1 MRINTTVSV
10 NPHHRPAWTLIW
22 VPTHT
27 PTANA
32 NTTTPTTSTRTDI
45 YWTSNLINNVSSK
58 QTNKRTNEGKTITLS
73 LSLSL
78 IHTLYS
84 LSFLLLISLTLKLSH
99 SCFETNFYRHP
110 PFVISPALKRPL
122 LCHNHFSFS
131 DPKTQTHTHPLATQ
145 HKTGKMSL
153 WNSVITG
160 LNWYFCFIC
169 FNKAQFSFRTL

>member
-1 MRINTTVSV
+1 MNFNLSSHTNT
-10 NPHHRPAWTLIW
+10 H
-22 VPTHT
+22 
-27 PTANA
+27 TANA

-58 QTNKRTNEGKTITLS
+58 QTNKRTNEGKTISLS

-131 DPKTQTHTHPLATQ
+131 DPKTQTHTPTSHATQ
-145 HKTGKMSL
+145 DWENVTL
-153 WNSVITG
+153 E
-160 LNWYFCFIC
+160 LCYY
-169 FNKAQFSFRTL
+169 RT